1 MNWRE
6 VFVAQFEALSL
17 HLPEVSEAKHIN
29 LRQDN
34 WCPGQESNWAPS
46 AFEQQAICFEPLCFS
61 ETVYAEKY
69 YGLTTSVSK

>member
-1 MNWRE
+1 
-6 VFVAQFEALSL
+6 
-17 HLPEVSEAKHIN
+17 VSEAKHIN
-29 LRQDN
+29 FRQDN

-46 AFEQQAICFEPLCFS
+46 AFEQQAVCFEPLCFS